1 MSKNQN
7 FNYLEWVKR
16 EKEEDEKRTDGNR
29 SEKVVG
35 VILLLGTFL
44 FAVYLIFNLISE
56 VGKVQKGTDNEPIE
70 VPIEHE
76 PTQMEMN
83 GWREPSA
90 LDIIIHSDSGSQEPD
105 TVGLSFFSS
114 FLYYY
119 KLDTIFF
126 LPPRSNF

>member
-16 EKEEDEKRTDGNR
+16 EKEEDEKRTDDNR

-56 VGKVQKGTDNEPIE
+56 VGKVRKGTDNEPIE

-90 LDIIIHSDSGSQEPD
+90 FDVIIHRDSGAQEPD
-105 TVGLSFFSS
+105 TVGLSFFY
-114 FLYYY
+114 F
-119 KLDTIFF
+119 KNFF
-126 LPPRSNF
+126 VCFI